1 MKLERKNYTIWRYQ
15 VLPVARAHRLD
26 QILTRKLP
34 KPLRFSQSTSDDSSQ
49 PTSNLDYDQWIILDQ
64 FLLSWILASIFEAMY
79 GHVIHCQTSAEVW
92 SVLEIFFVLDSKKRT
107 LQLRFMLQ
115 SLKKGALSISDY
127 VLKMRNIAN
136 MLSTLG
142 KPIPDEDLI
151 LYILGRLGPEFG
163 KIVVNI
169 TSRSET
175 ISLQEIHYFLQS
187 HEVHLEQLST
197 TFVINISPTTHVTV
211 EGVQSFSTN
220 NG

>member
-1 MKLERKNYTIWRYQ
+1 
-15 VLPVARAHRLD
+15 
-26 QILTRKLP
+26 
-34 KPLRFSQSTSDDSSQ
+34 
-49 PTSNLDYDQWIILDQ
+49 
-64 FLLSWILASIFEAMY
+64 
-79 GHVIHCQTSAEVW
+79 
-92 SVLEIFFVLDSKKRT
+92 
-107 LQLRFMLQ
+107 MLQ

-151 LYILGRLGPEFG
+151 LYILGRLGLEFE

-187 HEVHLEQLST
+187 HEVHLEQLSI